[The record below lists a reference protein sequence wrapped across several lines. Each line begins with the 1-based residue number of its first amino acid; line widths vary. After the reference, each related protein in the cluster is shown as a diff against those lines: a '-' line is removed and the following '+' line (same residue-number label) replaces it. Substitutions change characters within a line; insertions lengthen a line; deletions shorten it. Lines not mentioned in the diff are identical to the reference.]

1 MPESSRELTSWKQIA
16 AHLGVNVRTAQ
27 KYERERGLPVTR
39 LPGGHGRVA
48 IDLATIERW
57 KHTKPTLPAEGTSFR
72 WPVDRDM
79 IAEVRF
85 TGTTLTCDHIKRLI
99 AYLTLVN
106 DALE

>member
-1 MPESSRELTSWKQIA
+1 MPDRSRELNSWKQIA

-27 KYERERGLPVTR
+27 KYERERGLPVRR

-48 IDLATIERW
+48 IDVSTLDRW
-57 KHTKPTLPAEGTSFR
+57 KHTPPTLPTEGTMFR

-85 TGTTLTCDHIKRLI
+85 TGTTLTPGHIHRLI
-99 AYLTLVN
+99 EYLTLVKT
-106 DALE
+106 ALE